1 MLYNLFELDSKTM
14 IGLLFFI
21 NLSLG
26 LLTWGYR
33 INSENIQEKRVLS
46 HYTLAKLF
54 QGAAWLLMFYRGV
67 ISILLS
73 RNVGNTLL
81 FIGFYYETLVM
92 LNISKSKAGFID
104 YFQLIL
110 LIFSCVLFNAMP
122 NSLEHYVFVIT
133 SSLAAFIIFIYPTYL
148 YTFKQSSSKFQ
159 KFFGYLYVLF
169 LVSLIVR
176 IIYAY
181 DNINTHLFTTNLLQ
195 NMAIIVLILLSSLSG
210 PGFLLLLKERSDAIL
225 KDLAYLD
232 GLTRIYNRR
241 YFLDKAER
249 LIEDHRKRKQ
259 SLAILFIDIDD
270 FKKVNDEYGH
280 QFGDEVLVHLASVLK
295 GAVRGDDL
303 VGRYGGEEFVI
314 MLFETDQVG
323 AITVIKHIQN
333 HIRTSRLSIE
343 DFSYSISIGL
353 YSNIP
358 SEVTLNKMISNSDE
372 AMYLAKQQG
381 KDRYVVYGE

>member
-1 MLYNLFELDSKTM
+1 MLYNLFQLDSKTM

-33 INSENIQEKRVLS
+33 INSENIQEKKVLS
-46 HYTLAKLF
+46 LYTLAKLF
-54 QGAAWLLMFYRGV
+54 QGVAWLLLFYRGV

-73 RNVGNTLL
+73 RNLGNTLL

-92 LNISKSKAGFID
+92 LNISKSKARFID
-104 YFQLIL
+104 CFQMVL
-110 LIFSCVLFNAMP
+110 LIFSCVLFNVIP
-122 NSLEHYVFVIT
+122 FDLEYYVFVII
-133 SSLAAFIIFIYPTYL
+133 SSLAAFIIFVYPTYL
-148 YTFKQSSSKFQ
+148 YTFKQSNSKFQ

-181 DNINTHLFTTNLLQ
+181 DNINTHLFTTNVLQ

-210 PGFLLLLKERSDAIL
+210 PGFLLLLKERSDAVL

-249 LIEDHRKRKQ
+249 LIDVHRKSKQ

-314 MLFETDQVG
+314 MLSETDQVG
-323 AITVIKHIQN
+323 AITVIKHIQD
-333 HIRTSRLSIE
+333 HIRISRLSIE
-343 DFSYSISIGL
+343 GFSYSISIGL
-353 YSNIP
+353 YSSIP
-358 SEVTLNKMISNSDE
+358 NEVTLNKMISNSDE